1 MATTAV
7 AGSVERDFAGG
18 SALKYLFQP
27 RSVAVIGATE
37 TAGSVGRTVMANL
50 IQSPFGGTVY
60 PVNPKRASV
69 LGVKAYANI
78 GAVPDKVDLVVVVTP
93 AGSVP
98 KIIGECA
105 GLGIQA
111 AIIISAG
118 FKELGPEGEALER
131 ETMSRIR
138 GTGMRVLGPNCL
150 GVMNPIVGLNAT
162 FASTV
167 ALPGKVA
174 FLSQSGAL
182 CTAVLDWS
190 LRELV
195 GFSAFVSAGSML
207 DIGWGDLI
215 DYFGNDPHT
224 QSILIYMES
233 VGDARAFMS
242 AAREVALKKP
252 IIVIKPGRT
261 AQASKAAASHTG
273 ALTGSDEV
281 LDAAFRRAGVLR
293 VNNIADLFYTAEVLA
308 RQPHPRGPR
317 LTILTNA
324 GGPGVLATDAIIGA
338 GGELATLSAETMERL
353 NGILPR
359 HWSRSNPIDI
369 LGDAGP
375 ERYAKS
381 LEIAATDPNSDG
393 LLVIMTPQAM
403 SDPVGTAE
411 ALKPYAQLGGARGKP
426 VLASWMGGGS
436 VAPGEEILNKAG
448 IPTFPYPDTAAKA
461 FQYMWQYTENLRS
474 IYETPAQRTGEKSD
488 YAVASGVVN
497 GALAEKRTLLDEA
510 ESKKL
515 LAAYGIPVARTE
527 VAVTAEAAV
536 KCAEEIGYPV
546 VLKLFSRTI
555 THKTDVGGVKLNL
568 RSAEEVRA
576 AFGQIHGGMVSGPG
590 EQHFQGVTVQPMV
603 KIADAYEVI
612 LGSSV
617 DPQFGPVLLFG
628 SGGQLVE
635 VYKDRALGL
644 PPLNATLARRMMER
658 TQIFK
663 AFAGVRGRK
672 PVDVGALESLLVS
685 FSQLVLEQP
694 RIKEIDINPLL
705 VSPTGMMAL
714 DARVLLYPPEVAAEE
729 LPRPA
734 IRPYPVE
741 YVKAWA
747 ADDKTPVVIRPITP
761 EDEPLLAEFHGTLSE
776 ETVRARYFSQLS
788 LKHRV
793 SHERLSRVCFNDYDR
808 EVALVAEHR
817 ESGKERAEIVGV
829 GRLVKTPGT
838 GEAEFALVI
847 ADRWQCRGL
856 GTEMLKQLLV
866 VAEKEGIRNVSGE
879 IACDNTRM
887 QRMAE
892 KLGFTVEREEDVCVA
907 RRVIGGKGG

>member
-1 MATTAV
+1 MTIMQ
-7 AGSVERDFAGG
+7 
-18 SALKYLFQP
+18 SARETPLEGQIDQQSPLGHLFRP

-37 TAGSVGRTVMANL
+37 NAGSVGRTVLANL

-69 LGVKAYANI
+69 LGVKAYKTI
-78 GAVPDKVDLVVVVTP
+78 KDVPDKVDLAVIVTP
-93 AGSVP
+93 APTVP
-98 KIIGECA
+98 AIIGDCA
-105 GLGIQA
+105 ALGIPA

-118 FKELGPEGEALER
+118 FKELGPEGEALEQQVKDK
-131 ETMSRIR
+131 IQ
-138 GTGMRVLGPNCL
+138 GTGMRILGPNCL
-150 GVMNPIVGLNAT
+150 GLMNPILGLNAT
-162 FASTV
+162 FAATC
-167 ALPGKVA
+167 ARPGKVA

-207 DIGWGDLI
+207 DVGWGDLI

-293 VNNIADLFYTAEVLA
+293 VNNIADLFYTAEVIA
-308 RQPHPRGPR
+308 RQPHPKGPR

-338 GGELATLSAETMERL
+338 GGELAAVSPETVKAL
-353 NGILPR
+353 NAFLPAA
-359 HWSRSNPIDI
+359 WSHSNPIDI
-369 LGDAGP
+369 LGDASP
-375 ERYAKS
+375 ERYAKT
-381 LEIAATDPNSDG
+381 LELAAKDPNSDG
-393 LLVIMTPQAM
+393 LLVILTPQAM
-403 SDPVGTAE
+403 SDATGTAE
-411 ALKPYAQLGGARGKP
+411 ALKPYADLGGKP

-436 VAPGEEILNKAG
+436 VAPGEAILNQAG
-448 IPTFPYPDTAAKA
+448 IPTFPYPDTAARA
-461 FQYMWQYTENLRS
+461 FQYMWQYTLNLRS
-474 IYETPAQRTGEKSD
+474 IYETPAMLTHEKTDDRLADSII
-488 YAVASGVVN
+488 ST
-497 GALAEKRTLLDEA
+497 ALSEDRCLLDEA

-515 LAAYGIPVARTE
+515 LAAYGIPTVRTDVAT
-527 VAVTAEAAV
+527 TAEAAV
-536 KCAEEIGYPV
+536 RCADACGYPV
-546 VLKLFSRTI
+546 VLKLYSRTI

-568 RSAEEVRA
+568 KNAQEVRT
-576 AFGQIHGGMVSGPG
+576 AFHQIHSDIISGPG
-590 EQHFQGVTVQPMV
+590 EQHFQGVTVQPMI
-603 KIADAYEVI
+603 KLPDAYEVI

-628 SGGQLVE
+628 TGGQLVE
-635 VYKDRALGL
+635 VFKDRALGL

-663 AFAGVRGRK
+663 ALSGVRGRK
-672 PVDVGALESLLVS
+672 PVDIAALEGVLVA
-685 FSQLVLEQP
+685 FSQLVLDQP

-705 VSPTGMMAL
+705 VSPKGLMAL
-714 DARVLLYPPEVAAEE
+714 DARVLLHPLSVLEKD

-734 IRPYPVE
+734 IRPYPAE
-741 YVKAWA
+741 YATSWTSKDGVTVA
-747 ADDKTPVVIRPITP
+747 IRPITP
-761 EDEPLLAEFHGTLSE
+761 EDEPLLAEFHGKLSA

-788 LKHRV
+788 LSHRI

-808 EVALVAEHR
+808 EVALVAEYRDH
-817 ESGKERAEIVGV
+817 ESGRAHILAVA
-829 GRLVKTPGT
+829 RLVRTPGSK
-838 GEAEFALVI
+838 EAEFAIVV
-847 ADRWQCRGL
+847 ADIWQNRGL
-856 GTEMLKQLLV
+856 GTEMAERLLV
-866 VAEKEGIRNVSGE
+866 VAEKEGLTSLVGSV
-879 IACDNTRM
+879 ASDNTRM
-887 QRMAE
+887 QRMME
-892 KLGFTVEREEDVCVA
+892 KLGFVIDTTAGDPYVA
-907 RRVIGGKGG
+907 RKQMRKG